1 MVILRQAS
9 SCKGRFYCYPQES
22 RQGEQESLLP
32 CRVFITRSKAT
43 SVTLIVYVFLCES
56 VENMVDEGGPTI
68 HHDCNPQVSLRF
80 LAGRQLAAGTGE
92 ADSGLGVDG
101 THVVN
106 SGNNR
111 EKMLKEI
118 TGVSEL
124 PDVIPRI
131 VPDCESAHKVSP
143 ILQAQ
148 VQSPMANRCYIQD
161 HTRFSGRLRDRW
173 DEKFQKSDA
182 VGALLQVGSKYL
194 RSNRCRELGNRG
206 QYLHNRVEEAGV
218 TNVRKS
224 TREEWSWHR
233 LIRTPGSQRLLEARP
248 LITRLL
254 AP

>member
-68 HHDCNPQVSLRF
+68 HHDCKSQVSLRF
-80 LAGRQLAAGTGE
+80 LAGRHLAAGTGE

-124 PDVIPRI
+124 PDGIPCRSASCLI
-131 VPDCESAHKVSP
+131 VSLRTKSAQSSRLKFSP
-143 ILQAQ
+143 
-148 VQSPMANRCYIQD
+148 PWRTD
-161 HTRFSGRLRDRW
+161 
-173 DEKFQKSDA
+173 
-182 VGALLQVGSKYL
+182 
-194 RSNRCRELGNRG
+194 
-206 QYLHNRVEEAGV
+206 V
-218 TNVRKS
+218 TSR
-224 TREEWSWHR
+224 T
-233 LIRTPGSQRLLEARP
+233 TPGSADGFAISGMKSFRKAMQ
-248 LITRLL
+248 
-254 AP
+254 